1 MYVYLF
7 IFHFSFYVHMYTQTN
22 SGEDHDLLVRICYKI
37 EALEASL
44 NRDVGWLHLAEAKTK

>member
-1 MYVYLF
+1 MS
-7 IFHFSFYVHMYTQTN
+7 IFPFSFYVHMYTQTN